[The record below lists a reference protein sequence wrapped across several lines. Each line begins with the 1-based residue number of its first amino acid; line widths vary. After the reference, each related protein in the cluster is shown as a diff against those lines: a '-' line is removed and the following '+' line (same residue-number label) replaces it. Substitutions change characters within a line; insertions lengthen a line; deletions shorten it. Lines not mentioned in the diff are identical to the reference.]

1 MDWDENHS
9 ENERLA
15 GQAEVAARE
24 GNRKR
29 AAALYREAAEAE
41 SRALASVDP
50 TKMRT
55 LGITAVSA
63 VSLYYKAGEGAV
75 AADIGQRYLDAGSL
89 PEFAQHQIREILD
102 VIRRERL
109 DKEAKSARV
118 HRTGRDSR
126 VGLAGQI
133 GRKQP

>member
-1 MDWDENHS
+1 LHQS
-9 ENERLA
+9 I
-15 GQAEVAARE
+15 QQ
-24 GNRKR
+24 
-29 AAALYREAAEAE
+29 
-41 SRALASVDP
+41 
-50 TKMRT
+50 KMRT

>member
-1 MDWDENHS
+1 MGWNQNHS
-9 ENERLA
+9 ESERFA
-15 GQAEVAARE
+15 SQAEVAARA
-24 GNRKR
+24 GRRKR
-29 AAALYREAAEAE
+29 AAELYREAAEAE
-41 SRALASVDP
+41 RRALAAIDP
-50 TKMRT
+50 LKIRT

-63 VSLYYKAGEGAV
+63 VSLYYKAAERAA

>member
-9 ENERLA
+9 ESERLA

-50 TKMRT
+50 TKDADF
-55 LGITAVSA
+55 GNNG
-63 VSLYYKAGEGAV
+63 GE
-75 AADIGQRYLDAGSL
+75 R
-89 PEFAQHQIREILD
+89 
-102 VIRRERL
+102 
-109 DKEAKSARV
+109 
-118 HRTGRDSR
+118 
-126 VGLAGQI
+126 GLALLQ
-133 GRKQP
+133 GRGGRSSGGHWAEVP

>member
-9 ENERLA
+9 ESERLA
-15 GQAEVAARE
+15 SQAEVAARE

-63 VSLYYKAGEGAV
+63 VSLYYKAGEGTV

-89 PEFAQHQIREILD
+89 PEFAQNQIREIL
-102 VIRRERL
+102 
-109 DKEAKSARV
+109 
-118 HRTGRDSR
+118 G
-126 VGLAGQI
+126 G
-133 GRKQP
+133 